1 LPQFL
6 NAIAPALE
14 RRLAASPEAGW
25 SGDLRLSF
33 YRSGLK
39 LRVERGRVRAETW
52 RPDHAEAGDALFPD
66 LTFLKVLLGY
76 RSLADLQYAFPD
88 CIVASPTG
96 QALLPILFPQ
106 RYSHVWDPT

>member
-1 LPQFL
+1 M
-6 NAIAPALE
+6 
-14 RRLAASPEAGW
+14 
-25 SGDLRLSF
+25 
-33 YRSGLK
+33 
-39 LRVERGRVRAETW
+39 ERGRVRAETW